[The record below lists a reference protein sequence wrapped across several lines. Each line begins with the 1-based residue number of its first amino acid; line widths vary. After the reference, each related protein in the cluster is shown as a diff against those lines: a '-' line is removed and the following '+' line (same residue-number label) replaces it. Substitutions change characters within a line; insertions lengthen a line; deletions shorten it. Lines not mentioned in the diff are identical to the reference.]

1 MLDNCAI
8 LIFDYAILIRY
19 RNRFF
24 ANFLRGKKEFNS
36 FPYICIYFFIDSLII
51 STDYFTFFEHSIS
64 PIIDPNFFF
73 FNISSNNICLSLQ
86 RNFLIICQ
94 KSNIIKIIE
103 IRNLKVL
110 KNFS

>member
-36 FPYICIYFFIDSLII
+36 FPYICIYFFNDSLII

-64 PIIDPNFFF
+64 
-73 FNISSNNICLSLQ
+73 NN
-86 RNFLIICQ
+86 
-94 KSNIIKIIE
+94 
-103 IRNLKVL
+103 
-110 KNFS
+110 